1 MSSLTEEIKDIII
14 LKNIYPFFDKEELK
28 KKNYSSYWFGQEEI
42 FIERLE
48 TLEKENIIDMEGKKN
63 ILQNILAG
71 RYKKHSFYLNTIPT
85 TFEIERNRCCGIG
98 NGWNGKNS
106 YSLMYFIIQF
116 IKQTMDLLNDEN
128 TELFEYYLYILEIRL
143 PSNIKGIH
151 GDFIYNKYNKEG
163 SYSTIDYVKFKQF
176 KEFKKNI
183 DKYLLIEKYY
193 IEHFN

>member
-1 MSSLTEEIKDIII
+1 
-14 LKNIYPFFDKEELK
+14 
-28 KKNYSSYWFGQEEI
+28 
-42 FIERLE
+42 
-48 TLEKENIIDMEGKKN
+48 
-63 ILQNILAG
+63 
-71 RYKKHSFYLNTIPT
+71 
-85 TFEIERNRCCGIG
+85 
-98 NGWNGKNS
+98 
-106 YSLMYFIIQF
+106 
-116 IKQTMDLLNDEN
+116 MDLLNDEN